1 MKIKLKKKK
10 KQNWKKEKKN
20 FNRKYEKFIT
30 NKLKQ
35 KRYESIMDDTY
46 HLLDNSRTEYQL
58 CIDILKERI
67 KCIEQYYK
75 KVIFFISILWKK
87 AILTCYDSYSF
98 LNLIILFT

>member
-1 MKIKLKKKK
+1 MYNVKQKKNMKIKLKKTLI
-10 KQNWKKEKKN
+10 EI
-20 FNRKYEKFIT
+20 YEKFII

>member
-1 MKIKLKKKK
+1 MKIKLKKTLI
-10 KQNWKKEKKN
+10 EI
-20 FNRKYEKFIT
+20 YEKFII

-75 KVIFFISILWKK
+75 KVIFFISIL
-87 AILTCYDSYSF
+87 
-98 LNLIILFT
+98 